1 MSDTTYHREKLVIAT
16 KLLKNSTVVPSNKLK
31 ELATC
36 NSNIV
41 IAQDNVTLVGKLTQI
56 RRIYFQS
63 DDLNTVG
70 WVINEDVRNCMEC
83 AAQFGVL
90 KRQHHCRQ
98 CGNIIC
104 HKCCQIIKIAAL
116 EALGSVRVCLSCV
129 YNKKAAVTGEHG
141 GAPIMAKAES
151 AGIVAEE
158 IRTIHPTEVIS
169 NELSDSKPSTST
181 LNEEPG
187 KEEAIH
193 AVYDAVAPVEH
204 ILDNDM
210 SADAITEDDQQNA
223 EDDNMQE
230 ELARTQED
238 LLRLQCEHDQL
249 TKAYNQVNK
258 RSQNNAEAALFQ
270 IKSLTSQIASL
281 KQQAEDSRHGAAALE
296 EAVKK
301 RNSVI
306 KKQKTKI
313 ASLEEQLKQSVEYS
327 RELEEQLSSMRNA
340 PCAQCAA
347 LQTRLTASEAQT
359 AQLAQAV
366 ETHQARQLVVT
377 SSEVI
382 REDRI
387 YMKKVSKVS
396 QVLEHIVEAMN
407 NDAENRHI
415 NVQQSLQTLSVQL
428 RRLVLG
434 DAATPAAHKA
444 LVDVEEEMVGIDSG
458 DYNSPMRS

>member
-36 NSNIV
+36 NANIV

-104 HKCCQIIKIAAL
+104 HKCCQISKIAAL

-129 YNKKAAVTGEHG
+129 YNKKAVVSGEHG
-141 GAPIMAKAES
+141 GVPMAKAES

-158 IRTIHPTEVIS
+158 IRTIHPTEIVS
-169 NELSDSKPSTST
+169 NEFSDSKPSAST

-193 AVYDAVAPVEH
+193 AVYDAVMPVEQ
-204 ILDNDM
+204 IDDNDM
-210 SADAITEDDQQNA
+210 SADAITEDGQQNA
-223 EDDNMQE
+223 EGDHMQE

-270 IKSLTSQIASL
+270 IKSLTSHIASL
-281 KQQAEDSRHGAAALE
+281 KQQTEDSRHGAAALE

-313 ASLEEQLKQSVEYS
+313 ASLEEQLKESVEYS

-340 PCAQCAA
+340 PCGQCAA

-359 AQLAQAV
+359 AQLAQAL
-366 ETHQARQLVVT
+366 ETHQARPLVVA

-382 REDRI
+382 LEDRI

-407 NDAENRHI
+407 DDSENKHI

-434 DAATPAAHKA
+434 DAATPAAQKA

-458 DYNSPMRS
+458 DYNSPMR